1 MNSLTNITDL
11 NALRTIDSSAMF
23 NVVKKPIYFLDSND
37 ELEQEIEIP
46 NRYALVREDNY
57 KPISVVSD
65 RYKVRQYKHLVE
77 KVNESIFNYFDGDMA
92 SIKITVNDWV
102 SPNGGKFKRDVY
114 FWDKGIPIKDHY
126 KEKTV
131 PHLRVYAS
139 YDSQWAEQ
147 IIFGSV
153 YVLCMNGMVRPE
165 WQFKVYN
172 RHNTNKE
179 TEYTSDMF
187 ASGLDAQQQLGND
200 LFKLLQRK
208 VTDEEVQYLFKNTLA
223 RITHNLL
230 SYGISDNTM
239 RDLGDEW
246 VRYSKSYGNTM
257 FAVYQTA
264 THWSSHPITRGQIQL
279 VIRRREQKV
288 IDMLNSNYWKEMIQ

>member
-1 MNSLTNITDL
+1 MSNLTNTTNL
-11 NALRTIDSSAMF
+11 SALRTINANADFAVTKRKVYF
-23 NVVKKPIYFLDSND
+23 DNVGNKA
-37 ELEQEIEIP
+37 EIP
-46 NRYALVREDNY
+46 NRYALVRMDTY
-57 KPISVVSD
+57 QPISVVSD
-65 RYKVRQYKHLVE
+65 RYKLRSYQNLVE
-77 KVNESIFNYFDGDMA
+77 KVNESIFDYFGSDMA
-92 SIKITVNDWV
+92 NIKISFTDWV
-102 SPNGGKFKRDVY
+102 SPTGGKFKRDVY

-126 KEKTV
+126 KEKTI

-153 YVLCMNGMVRPE
+153 YVLCMNGMVRPD

-179 TEYTSDMF
+179 TEYTRDMF
-187 ASGLDAQQQLGND
+187 ASGLDAQQKLGND

-208 VTDEEVQYLFKNTLA
+208 VNDAEVQYLFKNTLA

-230 SYGISDNTM
+230 SYGSSDHVM
-239 RDLGDEW
+239 RELGDIW
-246 VRYSKSYGNTM
+246 NRYSSSYGHTM
-257 FAVYQTA
+257 FAVYQAA
-264 THWSSHPITRGQIQL
+264 THWSSHPITRGQAQL

-288 IDMLNSNYWKEMIQ
+288 INMLNSNYWKGMVA